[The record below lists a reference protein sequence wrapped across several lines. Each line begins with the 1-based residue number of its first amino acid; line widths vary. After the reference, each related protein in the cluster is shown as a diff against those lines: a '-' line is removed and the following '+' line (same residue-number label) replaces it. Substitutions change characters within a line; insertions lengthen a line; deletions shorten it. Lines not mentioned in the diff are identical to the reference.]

1 MVKANYNGAVFEDF
15 KEARIEVVFQNACGE
30 VMIAVSEIILYLLCV
45 PKIWLLGPTFTW
57 ARNLFVFVGFGFPTM
72 DDPMLCNLSTLLLPP
87 TLLFTSLSHHLTFSN
102 GCSFLS
108 LFSSKLPTPYSSF
121 SSPFYRPG

>member
-30 VMIAVSEIILYLLCV
+30 VMTAVSEIILYLLCV

-57 ARNLFVFVGFGFPTM
+57 ARNLCVFVGFGFPTM
-72 DDPMLCNLSTLLLPP
+72 DDPMLGNLSTLLLPP
-87 TLLFTSLSHHLTFSN
+87 TLL
-102 GCSFLS
+102 
-108 LFSSKLPTPYSSF
+108 LPH
-121 SSPFYRPG
+121 